1 MSIVLNLKS
10 TPMVEMVL
18 VEKTLSTKRKRRQ
31 LLPTPEL
38 PAIMT
43 LNP

>member
-18 VEKTLSTKRKRRQ
+18 VEKTLSTNLNRRQ
-31 LLPTPEL
+31 LFPTPEL
-38 PAIMT
+38 PAMII
-43 LNP
+43 L